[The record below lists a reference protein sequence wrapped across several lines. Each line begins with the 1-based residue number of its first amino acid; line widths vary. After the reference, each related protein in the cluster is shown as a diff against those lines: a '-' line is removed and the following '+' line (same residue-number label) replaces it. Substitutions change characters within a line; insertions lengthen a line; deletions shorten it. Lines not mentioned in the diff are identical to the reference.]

1 MTSNV
6 AVNDSST
13 EEIFPELTRDVI
25 DRMKDSEGKR
35 LREILSLVVSHVHA
49 IVREAKITQDE
60 WWQAI
65 DFLTRAGK
73 MCSDSRQEFILLSDI
88 LGISMLV
95 DAIDHAGGPGL
106 SESTVLGPFYAG
118 QQREL
123 ATGESILLR
132 EEESDPL
139 EMRGRVTDSQGRP
152 IANALV
158 EVWQTA
164 PNQLY
169 DVQDEDQPDG
179 HLRGSFRSDSAGTF
193 RFRTILPVSYPIPN
207 DGPAGQLLAAMG
219 RHPFRPAHIHF
230 KISAPGYRTLVTHLF
245 LDGDKYLGSDAVFGV
260 KPSLV
265 IRPRLIMGV
274 NTVEYDF
281 GLADERESRNSAVNV
296 GSIWAIDYA
305 ATCVLMKIRSTH
317 HLALGWE
324 LC

>member
-1 MTSNV
+1 MTSSI
-6 AVNDSST
+6 AVDDGSRG
-13 EEIFPELTRDVI
+13 EIFPELTRDVI
-25 DRMKDSEGKR
+25 DRMKDAESKR
-35 LREILSLVVSHVHA
+35 LREILELVVSHVHE
-49 IVREAKITQDE
+49 IVREAKITHDE

-95 DAIDHAGGPGL
+95 DAIDHVGGPGL

-123 ATGESILLR
+123 AAGESILLR
-132 EEESDPL
+132 EEASDPL

-169 DVQDEDQPDG
+169 DVQDKDQPEG
-179 HLRGSFRSDSAGTF
+179 HLRGSFRSDADGTY
-193 RFRTILPVSYPIPN
+193 RFRTIMPVSYPIPN

-219 RHPFRPAHIHF
+219 RHPFRPAHVHF
-230 KISAPGYRTLVTHLF
+230 MISAPGYRTLVTHLF

-260 KPSLV
+260 KPSLI
-265 IRPRLIMGV
+265 IRPRLMDGI

-281 GLADERESRNSAVNV
+281 GLADEQETTRAQVE
-296 GSIWAIDYA
+296 
-305 ATCVLMKIRSTH
+305 
-317 HLALGWE
+317 E
-324 LC
+324 LRRQRR

>member
-1 MTSNV
+1 MTSIV
-6 AVNDSST
+6 ANNGDPKR
-13 EEIFPELTRDVI
+13 EIFPELTRDVI
-25 DRMKDSEGKR
+25 DRMKDSESPR
-35 LREILSLVVSHVHA
+35 LREILELVVSHVHA
-49 IVREAKITQDE
+49 IVREAKITHDE
-60 WWQAI
+60 WWQTI

-95 DAIDHAGGPGL
+95 DAIDHVGGPGL

-123 ATGESILLR
+123 AAGESILLR

-169 DVQDEDQPDG
+169 DVQDENQPDG
-179 HLRGSFRSDSAGTF
+179 HLRGSLRTDAAGAY
-193 RFRTILPVSYPIPN
+193 RFRTIMPVSYPIPN

-219 RHPFRPAHIHF
+219 RHPFRPAHVHF
-230 KISAPGYRTLVTHLF
+230 MISAPGYRTLVTHLF
-245 LDGDKYLGSDAVFGV
+245 LDGDKYLESDAVFGV
-260 KPSLV
+260 KPSLI
-265 IRPRLIMGV
+265 IRPRLIEGI
-274 NTVEYDF
+274 NAVEYDF
-281 GLADERESRNSAVNV
+281 GLADERESTRGQVE
-296 GSIWAIDYA
+296 
-305 ATCVLMKIRSTH
+305 
-317 HLALGWE
+317 E
-324 LC
+324 LRRQRREV